1 MMANVAKSRREK
13 SEHGRGL
20 EVRAKVSG
28 VGRQR
33 RTKTDA
39 GGGPV
44 NGRPSQVIS
53 YKRSEGVQ
61 RFVRAIRNATPM
73 QLVEVERTGV
83 SGVLLKDMA
92 RQINIPVLRLYDIVG
107 VPKATAEKKASENE
121 VIAGAGGQA
130 AIGMARLLGI
140 AQAIVDNSTSALA
153 RDFDAAQWLG
163 RWIELPQPALG
174 GRRPADLLDTP
185 TGINVVARVLGA
197 IESGAFV

>member
-1 MMANVAKSRREK
+1 MANAEK
-13 SEHGRGL
+13 SGRERSRTESSSSRG
-20 EVRAKVSG
+20 AKASDVGARRSTKAD
-28 VGRQR
+28 VGRKQ
-33 RTKTDA
+33 A
-39 GGGPV
+39 
-44 NGRPSQVIS
+44 NGRPSNVIS
-53 YKRSEGVQ
+53 YKRSEGVK
-61 RFVRAIRNATPM
+61 RFVRQIRNATPM

-83 SGVLLKDMA
+83 SGILLKDMA

-130 AIGMARLLGI
+130 TLGMARLLGI
-140 AQAIVDNSTSALA
+140 AQAMVENSTSAQA
-153 RDFDAAQWLG
+153 KDFDAAQWLG

-174 GRRPADLLDTP
+174 GRKPADLLDTP

>member
-1 MMANVAKSRREK
+1 MANAEKSRREK
-13 SEHGRGL
+13 SRNESSSQR
-20 EVRAKVSG
+20 RAKVSDVG
-28 VGRQR
+28 APRASKASVGRKQ
-33 RTKTDA
+33 
-39 GGGPV
+39 V
-44 NGRPSQVIS
+44 NGQPSQVIS

-61 RFVRAIRNATPM
+61 CFVRQIRNATPM

-130 AIGMARLLGI
+130 ALGLARLLGI
-140 AQAIVDNSTSALA
+140 AQAIVDNSTSAQA
-153 RDFDAAQWLG
+153 REFNAAQWLG

-174 GRRPADLLDTP
+174 GRKPADLLDTP
-185 TGINVVARVLGA
+185 TGVNVVARILGA

>member
-1 MMANVAKSRREK
+1 MANAQKSHREK
-13 SEHGRGL
+13 SNSAKSLQR
-20 EVRAKVSG
+20 RAKVSG
-28 VGRQR
+28 SRKQA
-33 RTKTDA
+33 D
-39 GGGPV
+39 
-44 NGRPSQVIS
+44 GRPSQVIS

-61 RFVRAIRNATPM
+61 RFVRQIRNATPM

-83 SGVLLKDMA
+83 SGILLKDMA

-107 VPKATAEKKASENE
+107 VPKATAEKKASENQ

-140 AQAIVDNSTSALA
+140 AQAIVDNSTSTRA
-153 RDFDAAQWLG
+153 RNFDAAQWLG

-174 GRRPADLLDTP
+174 GRKPADLLDTP
-185 TGINVVARVLGA
+185 TGISVVARVLGA

>member
-1 MMANVAKSRREK
+1 MANVAKSRREK

-20 EVRAKVSG
+20 ERPAKVSG